1 MSEVI
6 GFGGFA
12 RISKTEENPEIVKKE
27 LLLDYIDNNQARA
40 RLKREIESLLLFE
53 SNRIVKILD
62 FDNEYFSWYTMPYYK
77 SNLEVFYNK
86 VDVNEKTIIKIAINI
101 LEAMLIIESK
111 NMVHRDLKPN
121 NILLNSVDDL
131 VVCDFGLT
139 KMKRDTVLTRTLQ
152 GMGTDYF
159 SAPEQFENAKT
170 VDIRADI
177 YSFGRILI
185 WLFTKETT
193 YNINHELIP
202 LKYRSL
208 ITKCVEQ
215 FPDNRYNSVNDVYDA
230 FIQRISIGKK
240 LTRKQILEE
249 IMMDSSSYKNFL
261 SISESEIDKFSEDEL
276 FELIA
281 NGKLDKWLMEDFDSF
296 ERIYA
301 LWEIKRDEY
310 YRIRNFYPASRADS
324 LAINFKKYI
333 LDGDIPL
340 KVRIS
345 LFKKLVNH
353 WGNRYYVMD
362 IIFDIISLKN
372 NDEEL
377 FTFIL
382 DSLSED
388 DVARLKD
395 FYSQVGKS
403 HDNISPYF
411 LHILE

>member
-1 MSEVI
+1 M
-6 GFGGFA
+6 
-12 RISKTEENPEIVKKE
+12 
-27 LLLDYIDNNQARA
+27 
-40 RLKREIESLLLFE
+40 LLFKE
-53 SNRIVKILD
+53 
-62 FDNEYFSWYTMPYYK
+62 FQ
-77 SNLEVFYNK
+77 LE
-86 VDVNEKTIIKIAINI
+86 
-101 LEAMLIIESK
+101 
-111 NMVHRDLKPN
+111 
-121 NILLNSVDDL
+121 
-131 VVCDFGLT
+131 
-139 KMKRDTVLTRTLQ
+139 
-152 GMGTDYF
+152 
-159 SAPEQFENAKT
+159 
-170 VDIRADI
+170 
-177 YSFGRILI
+177 
-185 WLFTKETT
+185 
-193 YNINHELIP
+193 
-202 LKYRSL
+202 
-208 ITKCVEQ
+208 
-215 FPDNRYNSVNDVYDA
+215 
-230 FIQRISIGKK
+230 KK

-333 LDGDIPL
+333 LDGGIPL

-377 FTFIL
+377 VTFIL